1 MSANPIAME
10 QLQQILQLKKS
21 GYSIKAITRR
31 TGIARNTVKKYLSR
45 LKTLS
50 GENVIIPVLKDK
62 KIAAELYDND
72 ITDVKE
78 ERYIKLSRHFIY
90 AEKELA
96 KTGVT
101 RQLLWMEYKEQQP
114 GGYNYSQYC
123 YHLNEFLRHKEVVMH
138 LDHKAGEMMMVDF
151 AGKKLSYT
159 DASTGEVIECNM
171 FIAVLPHSG
180 LIFCKAVH
188 TQNTCD
194 FTNCIN
200 SMLKFY
206 GGVPQT
212 ILCDNLKTAVARPS
226 RYEPVF
232 TDMCSQLSE
241 HYGTTFS
248 ATRPYHPRDKA
259 MVERCVNIVYTHV
272 YAPLRNHIFTS
283 IEQLN
288 HHINEQLQQLNN
300 KLYKG
305 SSYSRKQLFEERE
318 KNLLQSMPAEP
329 FVLKKCVMAT
339 VQRNYHVQLS
349 EDHRYYSVPYTYA
362 GKKVKVLYDNKCVE
376 IYYDHH
382 RIALH
387 VRSSISKAYHTISE
401 HMPSNHRYA
410 MNIKGWTK
418 PDMLARAAAVG
429 IHTAQAVEH
438 ILTSS
443 IYPEQNYKSCH
454 GLLMLQNIY
463 GRERLEAA
471 CTRAISGTRINY
483 TIIKNIL
490 KSGLDKHSS
499 LFDNTSSSLP
509 QHDNIRGADN
519 YQ

>member
-1 MSANPIAME
+1 
-10 QLQQILQLKKS
+10 
-21 GYSIKAITRR
+21 
-31 TGIARNTVKKYLSR
+31 
-45 LKTLS
+45 
-50 GENVIIPVLKDK
+50 
-62 KIAAELYDND
+62 
-72 ITDVKE
+72 
-78 ERYIKLSRHFIY
+78 
-90 AEKELA
+90 
-96 KTGVT
+96 
-101 RQLLWMEYKEQQP
+101 
-114 GGYNYSQYC
+114 
-123 YHLNEFLRHKEVVMH
+123 
-138 LDHKAGEMMMVDF
+138 
-151 AGKKLSYT
+151 
-159 DASTGEVIECNM
+159 
-171 FIAVLPHSG
+171 
-180 LIFCKAVH
+180 
-188 TQNTCD
+188 
-194 FTNCIN
+194 
-200 SMLKFY
+200 
-206 GGVPQT
+206 
-212 ILCDNLKTAVARPS
+212 
-226 RYEPVF
+226 
-232 TDMCSQLSE
+232 
-241 HYGTTFS
+241 
-248 ATRPYHPRDKA
+248 
-259 MVERCVNIVYTHV
+259 V